1 MAGGPRPGVLTPGD
15 AGRAATGN
23 PLHDYLLRD
32 RGIAWAEVAP
42 EIAVPLRFTDPV
54 VEHAAT
60 RRTAGLFDF
69 SFMASF
75 DVAGPDAASFVER
88 VQTRPAQR
96 MGAGTIAYTLLLRE
110 DGTVLNDAT
119 LWRRENGD
127 YTLFTGRR
135 SDGTHL
141 RGCAAGFDV
150 TLEDASAK
158 RATCAVQGPL
168 ALRVLEAAFPQGS
181 WGTLPY
187 FHFRSVDFEGAA
199 CDIARLGYT
208 GEAGF
213 EAVVDAAAAPRL
225 WQRLASVGAPLG
237 LCECGFEA
245 ADLLRIEAGLL
256 LFATELARPAT
267 PLELGLERLLDPGRA
282 RFLGAR
288 ALRES
293 GRSPPAVRL
302 AGLTIER
309 RATRPTHGAFPPA
322 ADPVRGGHALL
333 TSEGFSPLYR
343 RPIGLGFVAHGD
355 RWPGTSV
362 RLQTGDVARVARLP
376 FYDPPKLR
384 PRRGWNAPPG

>member
-1 MAGGPRPGVLTPGD
+1 MPGGG
-15 AGRAATGN
+15 AARAATGS

-54 VEHAAT
+54 AEHSAT
-60 RRTAGLFDF
+60 RRAAGLFDF

-75 DVAGPDAASFVER
+75 EVAGADATAFVER
-88 VQTRPAQR
+88 VQTRPAHR

-119 LWRRENGD
+119 LWRRENGG
-127 YTLFTGRR
+127 YTIFTGRR
-135 SDGTHL
+135 SDGPHL
-141 RGCAAGFDV
+141 RSCAAGFDV
-150 TLEDASAK
+150 AVEDASAT

-168 ALRVLEAAFPQGS
+168 ALRVLEATFPRRS
-181 WGTLPY
+181 WDTLPY

-225 WQRLASVGAPLG
+225 WQRLASAGAPLG
-237 LCECGFEA
+237 LAECGFEA
-245 ADLLRIEAGLL
+245 ANLLRIEAGFV
-256 LFATELARPAT
+256 LFAAELARPAT
-267 PLELGLERLLDPGRA
+267 PFELGLERLLDPGSA

-293 GRSPPAVRL
+293 RRSPPAARL
-302 AGLTIER
+302 AGLVIER
-309 RATRPTHGAFPPA
+309 RVARFALGAFIPA
-322 ADPVRGGHALL
+322 AVPVRGGHAFL
-333 TSEGFSPLYR
+333 TSEASSPLYR
-343 RPIGLGFVAHGD
+343 RPIGLGFVAYED

-376 FYDPPKLR
+376 FYDPSKRR
-384 PRRGWNAPPG
+384 PRRGWNPPPA